1 MDKRYVFISYK
12 LLQCSKLRK
21 LGRMTEEGKGGDRC
35 EKILCGL
42 RPCRT
47 IA

>member
-1 MDKRYVFISYK
+1 MDKRYVFISYQ

-35 EKILCGL
+35 EQILCGL
-42 RPCRT
+42 RLCRT